1 MRVVLAE
8 DTDYQDTNIKVL
20 KLVEVYDEGEFK
32 REVSVRVDGEKQI
45 EKEVSQRVDDEAKEH
60 LDPNRSAEYERSDK
74 DSSVSGGDQANDDIK
89 QLKDFKALISEKTV
103 PKSIKLLSRAILF
116 MLLILVVLASN
127 FFIREREI

>member
-1 MRVVLAE
+1 VRVVLAE

-32 REVSVRVDGEKQI
+32 REVSVRVDGEKQV
-45 EKEVSQRVDDEAKEH
+45 EKEVSQRVDDDGKDQN

-74 DSSVSGGDQANDDIK
+74 DSSISGGDQANDDIK

-103 PKSIKLLSRAILF
+103 PKSIKLLSRAIL
-116 MLLILVVLASN
+116 LVILILVILAGN
-127 FFIREREI
+127 N